1 MRRCPAWLGL
11 FALSA
16 CVGSAGRPAPLGPAA
31 PPLGQSHETPP
42 ATHGKA
48 ITGGTPVAPSKAET
62 EADAAFL
69 REYVATR
76 GWTLGGPVQPRFTAD
91 GKTVVFLRSGARDP
105 RLSLYAFDVALGQT
119 RELAS
124 AEKLLGGGEEKLGKE
139 EAARRERMR
148 TAKLAGFTSFEIAR
162 DGQHVLATL
171 SGRVY
176 WIAVEGGAA
185 TELAGPDGKGGSP
198 FDARLSSDGTRVG
211 FVRGDELWVAPTSG
225 KGAAVQ
231 VTRGAGGDI
240 DHAQAEF
247 VAQEEL
253 DRFTGWWFS
262 PDASQVVYQESD
274 AAGVEKIFLAD
285 PVDPF
290 DPITPAAYPRPGK
303 TNVAV
308 RLGITATQANGKT
321 TWIDWD
327 RKKYPYVARV
337 AWAENAPLTVMV
349 LSRDQRDL
357 SLLAVDAKT
366 GKSREL
372 VHEHD
377 DVFLNVPEIY
387 DWLRDGSAF
396 LWASERG
403 GAWQLELHTPDGKLV
418 RTLTKPELGLAK
430 LAWVDP
436 KKEYVIVSAAAETV
450 DHELYKVALAG
461 GDAER
466 ISEPG
471 VATGASYARD
481 VPARIVERASERE
494 AYPREVYRADG
505 TKAGTLPD
513 ESEKPPLEAKVQI
526 KKVGTRGL
534 WTSLVRPSQFDP
546 SKKYPVL
553 VNVYG
558 GPARLTVHRVRAAY
572 LLSQWV
578 ADHGYIV
585 VTVDNRGT
593 PGRGRDWERAIYQ
606 KFAEIP
612 LADQVDGLKAL
623 ASTEPSMDLA
633 RVGIWG
639 ASFGGYMAALAV
651 LRRPDV
657 YKSAIAISLV
667 SDWLDYDT
675 VYTERYLGV
684 PDGKDTS
691 TYDSNGLL
699 EYADNLSRP
708 LLIVHG
714 TADDNVHFS
723 HALALADALLRA
735 GKPFDF
741 LPLARQTHGPRDPK
755 LLARY
760 YERIFG
766 FFRET
771 L

>member
-1 MRRCPAWLGL
+1 MTRSPAWLSL

-16 CVGSAGRPAPLGPAA
+16 CVGTAHPAPLGPPT
-31 PPLGQSHETPP
+31 PPLGQSHATPP
-42 ATHGKA
+42 ATHGKVG
-48 ITGGTPVAPSKAET
+48 TGGTPAAPSKSET

-69 REYVATR
+69 RDYVATR
-76 GWTLGGPVQPRFTAD
+76 GWTLGQPTQPHFTPD
-91 GKTVVFLRSGARDP
+91 GKTVVFVRSPPRDP

-119 RELAS
+119 RELIS
-124 AEKLLGGGEEKLGKE
+124 VDKLLAGGEEKLGKE
-139 EAARRERMR
+139 EQARRERMR
-148 TAKLAGFTSFEIAR
+148 TAKLAGFTSFQIAR
-162 DGQHVLATL
+162 DGQHVLAML

-176 WIAVEGGAA
+176 WIGMEGGTA
-185 TELAGPDGKGGSP
+185 TELAGPDGKGAFP
-198 FDARLSSDGTRVG
+198 FDARLSEDGAKLG
-211 FVRGDELWVAPTSG
+211 FVRGDELWVAPIGG
-225 KGAAVQ
+225 KGQAVQ
-231 VTRGAGGDI
+231 VTRGAGGEI

-262 PDASQVVYQESD
+262 PDASQVVYQETD
-274 AAGVEKIFLAD
+274 ATGVEKIFPAD

-290 DPITPAAYPRPGK
+290 DPVTPAAYPRPGK
-303 TNVAV
+303 ANVQV
-308 RLGITATQANGKT
+308 RLGITSAQGGGKT
-321 TWIDWD
+321 TWIDWE

-337 AWAENAPLTVMV
+337 AWAENAPLSLVV

-357 SLLAVDAKT
+357 ALLAVDAKT
-366 GKSREL
+366 GKTREL

-377 DVFLNVPEIY
+377 DVFLNVPDIFA
-387 DWLRDGSAF
+387 WLRDGSAF

-418 RTLTKPELGLAK
+418 RVLTKPDLGLGK
-430 LAWVDP
+430 LAWIDP
-436 KKEYVIVSAAAETV
+436 KKEYAIVSAAAETV
-450 DHELYKVALAG
+450 DQELYKVPLAG

-466 ISEPG
+466 LSEPG
-471 VATGASYARD
+471 MITNATYARD
-481 VPARIVERASERE
+481 VPARIIERASEQQE
-494 AYPREVYRADG
+494 FPTEVFRADG
-505 TKAGTLPD
+505 TKAGALPD
-513 ESEKPPLEAKVQI
+513 ESEKRPIQATVQI

-534 WTSLVRPSQFDP
+534 WTSLVRPTRFDAG
-546 SKKYPVL
+546 KKYPVL

-558 GPARLTVHRVRAAY
+558 GPGKLTVHRVRAMY
-572 LLSQWV
+572 LLAQWV
-578 ADHGYIV
+578 ADHGYV
-585 VTVDNRGT
+585 VVSVDNRGT
-593 PGRGRDWERAIYQ
+593 PGRGRDWERAIYG
-606 KFAEIP
+606 KFAEVP

-657 YKSAIAISLV
+657 FKAAIAISLV

-675 VYTERYLGV
+675 AYTERYLGV

-691 TYDSNGLL
+691 SYDTNGLL
-699 EYADNLSRP
+699 AYADNLTRP

-735 GKPFDF
+735 GKPFEF

-766 FFRET
+766 FFREN